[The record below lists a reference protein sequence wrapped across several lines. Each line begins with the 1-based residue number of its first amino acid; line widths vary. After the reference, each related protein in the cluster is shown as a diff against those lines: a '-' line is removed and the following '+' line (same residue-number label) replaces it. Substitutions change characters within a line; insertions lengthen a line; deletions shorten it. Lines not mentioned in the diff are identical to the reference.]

1 MSKKA
6 YYAHCKA
13 IYGKPQEKR
22 DITLLES
29 LGFEVV
35 NPSDIKWDDRWKEH
49 DMAAKDMFA
58 AECDVIVFRGLP
70 GGKIPQ
76 GVFKE
81 IAAFQRINKPVLEL
95 PSSLLEREQ
104 TLEQTRAY
112 LFEVGQR

>member
-13 IYGKPQEKR
+13 IYGKPQEQR
-22 DITLLES
+22 DIALLES

-35 NPSDIKWDDRWKEH
+35 NPSDIKWYDRWKEH
-49 DMAAKDMFA
+49 EMAAKDIFA
-58 AECDVIVFRGLP
+58 TECDLIVFRGLP

-81 IAAFQRINKPVLEL
+81 INAFRRIGKPVLEL

-104 TLEQTRAY
+104 TLEQTREY
-112 LFEVGQR
+112 LCEVGQR